1 MTEHLVPLRWSDLD
15 SLRHVNNVKY
25 AVVAEQ
31 AQESLAA
38 EGQLPAGREVV
49 GAEVTYRAPM
59 HLSTRPVVVTSR
71 VEGDRLVQDLAMD
84 DADGVRHE
92 HARVETHF
100 GTRRPARP
108 SAPEVALRTPYRLR
122 AVDGG
127 RTGVLGVAGLLE
139 LAQETRIAFIHR
151 SGIDLT
157 GSVVVVSM
165 VLELHE
171 DVPVA
176 LGTVE
181 TDSWIAHVG
190 TSSYTVRSQVVHD
203 GRVLASGHAVL
214 VRFDLDAERST
225 PLDDVTR
232 ARLLELSA

>member
-25 AVVAEQ
+25 AVIAEQ
-31 AQESLAA
+31 VQQELRA
-38 EGQLPAGREVV
+38 EGALPDGPDVV

-59 HLSTRPVVVTSR
+59 HLSTRPVVVTNR

-92 HARVETHF
+92 HARIETRF
-100 GTRRPARP
+100 GTRRVVEP
-108 SAPEVALRTPYRLR
+108 SAPDVAMSTDYRLR
-122 AVDGG
+122 RVDGG
-127 RTGVLGVAGLLE
+127 RDGVLDVSGLLE
-139 LAQETRIAFIHR
+139 LTQETRIAFIHR

-157 GSVVVVSM
+157 GSVVVVSTA
-165 VLELHE
+165 LEMHE
-171 DVPVA
+171 DVPVS
-176 LGTVE
+176 LGAVR

-190 TSSYTVRSQVVHD
+190 TSSYTVLSQVVHD
-203 GRVLASGHAVL
+203 GRVLASGRAVL
-214 VRFDLDAERST
+214 VRFDLEAERSV
-225 PLDDVTR
+225 PLDGPTR